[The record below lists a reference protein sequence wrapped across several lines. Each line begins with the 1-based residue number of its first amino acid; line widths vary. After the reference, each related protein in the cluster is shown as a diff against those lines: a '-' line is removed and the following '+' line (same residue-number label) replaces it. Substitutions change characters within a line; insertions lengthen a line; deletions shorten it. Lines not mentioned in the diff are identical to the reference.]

1 MALITF
7 QLLIF
12 LEQVWTCDRY
22 LVILSTDANSLMVES
37 GLVHPWSLCDLDMLH
52 ETYVFCLLFVLHKL
66 HAEIELRIFGLVKK
80 YIWNVLN
87 GRLIENTMEILSRT
101 RKHTGPNETR
111 VS

>member
-1 MALITF
+1 MTLITF

-52 ETYVFCLLFVLHKL
+52 ETYIFCFLFVLHKL
-66 HAEIELRIFGLVKK
+66 HAEIELRIFGLVKNIYIECTKWETYRK
-80 YIWNVLN
+80 YYGDFI
-87 GRLIENTMEILSRT
+87 
-101 RKHTGPNETR
+101 
-111 VS
+111 